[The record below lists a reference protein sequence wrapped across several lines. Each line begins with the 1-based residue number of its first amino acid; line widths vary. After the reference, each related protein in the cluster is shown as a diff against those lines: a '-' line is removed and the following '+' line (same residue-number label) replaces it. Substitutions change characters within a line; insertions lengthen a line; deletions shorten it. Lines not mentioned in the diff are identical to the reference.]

1 LRTRPFCNMSLFIRV
16 RGRLILRS
24 PNAEPCIGAPVLRR
38 SRPLLMLEAQQ
49 TNYYMLRVRMK
60 MLSGA
65 YASWAQDTDYTEGGG
80 GQEFVGGGP
89 LVEVRPV

>member
-1 LRTRPFCNMSLFIRV
+1 
-16 RGRLILRS
+16 
-24 PNAEPCIGAPVLRR
+24 
-38 SRPLLMLEAQQ
+38 MLEAQQ

-60 MLSGA
+60 MLSGT
-65 YASWAQDTDYTEGGG
+65 YASWAQDTDYTEGRG

>member
-1 LRTRPFCNMSLFIRV
+1 
-16 RGRLILRS
+16 
-24 PNAEPCIGAPVLRR
+24 
-38 SRPLLMLEAQQ
+38 MLEAQQ